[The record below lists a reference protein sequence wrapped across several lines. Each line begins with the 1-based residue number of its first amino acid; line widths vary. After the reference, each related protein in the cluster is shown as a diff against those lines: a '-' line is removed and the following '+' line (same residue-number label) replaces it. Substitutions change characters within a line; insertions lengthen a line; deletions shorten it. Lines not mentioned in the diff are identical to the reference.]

1 VARSAPPTR
10 LCAAAGTGR
19 VAITDTR
26 HLDLAALRAALRGKP
41 VHLPETELTAIDA
54 LLRDYITHQLP
65 DMLDAISAWLAL
77 GL

>member
-1 VARSAPPTR
+1 VRGSRHRPGRHHRHPPPR
-10 LCAAAGTGR
+10 FGRPAG
-19 VAITDTR
+19 
-26 HLDLAALRAALRGKP
+26 ALRATP

-77 GL
+77 GR